1 MLNWRFRKKNIQQ
14 RFFVLSLAGLGYAM
28 IQYNAIS
35 FIADIYNL
43 YHPKEV
49 TFSDIFISAIWG
61 LLPVTFL
68 PLKTSLSAAAA
79 WVYYAFIYLSAAA
92 VGVTVHE
99 SLFQYSYYMLFLLV
113 GMLAVYFFSRFPL
126 SIPAVKVST
135 PQVDVILLL
144 IAVLIALYA
153 WFLSGFTP
161 NFGVDNVYERR
172 MSARDTAGMSGYI
185 LAPLRL
191 LLPVLAIYA
200 LAMRQSLVWV
210 FVFLIGAL
218 GIFSYD
224 GTKSII
230 IYFILIWIIMRGLKK
245 NNLAVYLLGL
255 IASLNIMAF
264 LEFKTTGSV
273 ALLDYVIR
281 RSFVVPG
288 DLSSFFW
295 QYIPETSSL
304 QNITYE
310 IGEVYSGDPATN
322 ANTNFMMFGWVWGG
336 WLGGFIVAAVA
347 GLLMSV
353 FKCVPNAKYPY
364 LGSLMASASM
374 LIWSEQFLHTSL
386 LSSGVFWL
394 LSAAFIIAMLPNG
407 FKQLGEKFSRHKM
420 HSF

>member
-1 MLNWRFRKKNIQQ
+1 M
-14 RFFVLSLAGLGYAM
+14 LSLAGLGYAM

-135 PQVDVILLL
+135 PPVDVIFLL

-172 MSARDTAGMSGYI
+172 MEARETVGMSGYI
-185 LAPLRL
+185 LAPLL
-191 LLPVLAIYA
+191 LLFPVLAIYA
-200 LAMRQSLVWV
+200 WSIRQNLVWI

-218 GIFSYD
+218 GIYSYS

-230 IYFILIWIIMRGLKK
+230 IYSMLIWIIMFGLKK

-255 IASLNIMAF
+255 IVSLNIMAF
-264 LEFKTTGSV
+264 LEFRINGSV

-288 DLSSFFW
+288 DLSSFYW
-295 QYIPETSSL
+295 QYTPVPSGL
-304 QNITYE
+304 QNITFE
-310 IGEVYSGDPATN
+310 IGEAYSGNSATN
-322 ANTNFMMFGWVWGG
+322 ANTNFIMFGWVWSG
-336 WLGGFIVAAVA
+336 WLGGFIVAAFA
-347 GLLMSV
+347 GLILSV
-353 FKCVPNAKYPY
+353 FKCVHNAKYPY
-364 LGSLMASASM
+364 LGSLMASATM

-386 LSSGVFWL
+386 LSSGVFWML
-394 LSAAFIIAMLPNG
+394 ATAFLIAILPNSL
-407 FKQLGEKFSRHKM
+407 KQLGNKTSLQNA
-420 HSF
+420 

>member
-1 MLNWRFRKKNIQQ
+1 MINWRFRKKNIQQ

-28 IQYNAIS
+28 IQYNAIR

-49 TFSDIFISAIWG
+49 TFFDIFVSAIWG

-68 PLKTSLSAAAA
+68 PLKTSSSAAVA

-99 SLFQYSYYMLFLLV
+99 SIFQYSFYMLFLLV

-126 SIPAVKVST
+126 SIPIVKVSI
-135 PQVDVILLL
+135 PRVDVIFLLFAIL
-144 IAVLIALYA
+144 LASYA
-153 WFLSGFTP
+153 WSLSGFTP
-161 NFGVDNVYERR
+161 NFGIDNAYERR

-191 LLPVLAIYA
+191 LFPVLAIYA
-200 LAMRQSLVWV
+200 WSMRQSLVWV
-210 FVFLIGAL
+210 FIFLIGAL

-230 IYFILIWIIMRGLKK
+230 LYFILTWIFMVGLKK
-245 NNLAVYLLGL
+245 NNLAVYLLGF
-255 IASLNIMAF
+255 IASLNIVACI
-264 LEFKTTGSV
+264 EFKITGSV

-288 DLSSFFW
+288 DLSSFYW
-295 QYIPETSSL
+295 QYIPGLSGL

-310 IGEVYSGDPATN
+310 LGEAYSGDPATN
-322 ANTNFMMFGWVWGG
+322 GNTNFMMFGWVWSG
-336 WLGGFIVAAVA
+336 WLGGLIVAACA
-347 GLLMSV
+347 GLFLSV
-353 FKCVPNAKYPY
+353 FQRVPNSSYPY
-364 LGSLMASASM
+364 LGSLMASATM

-394 LSAAFIIAMLPNG
+394 LIAAIVFTLFPDG
-407 FKQLGEKFSRHKM
+407 FKQIGKGILRVRAF
-420 HSF
+420 

>member
-1 MLNWRFRKKNIQQ
+1 MINWRFRKKKIQQ

-49 TFSDIFISAIWG
+49 TFFDIFVSAIWG

-68 PLKTSLSAAAA
+68 PLKTSSFAAVA
-79 WVYYAFIYLSAAA
+79 WIYYAFIYLSAAA

-99 SLFQYSYYMLFLLV
+99 SLFQYSCYMLFLLV

-126 SIPAVKVST
+126 SIPIVKVSA
-135 PQVDVILLL
+135 PRADVILLL
-144 IAVLIALYA
+144 ILLLLAIYA
-153 WFLSGFTP
+153 CFLSGFTP

-191 LLPVLAIYA
+191 LFPVLAIYA

-210 FVFLIGAL
+210 FVYLIGAL

-230 IYFILIWIIMRGLKK
+230 LYFMLISIIMLGLKK

-255 IASLNIMAF
+255 IAGLNIMAF
-264 LEFKTTGSV
+264 IEFKITGSV
-273 ALLDYVIR
+273 TLLDYVIR

-288 DLSSFFW
+288 DLSSIYW
-295 QYIPETSSL
+295 QYIPGPSGL
-304 QNITYE
+304 KNITFE
-310 IGEVYSGDPATN
+310 IGEAYSGNPATN

-347 GLLMSV
+347 GLLLSV
-353 FKCVPNAKYPY
+353 FKCVPNVKYPY

-394 LSAAFIIAMLPNG
+394 LIAAIVFTLFPDG
-407 FKQLGEKFSRHKM
+407 FKQIGKGILRVKAF
-420 HSF
+420 